1 MTKRSALIY
10 IAGLACAFGALS
22 QAQAQQPDYPNKP
35 IRMIVGVAAGGGADF
50 IARILAQ
57 EVGKSLGQPIVVE
70 NRPGAG
76 GNIAA
81 EFVARSPADGYTLL
95 MANSSHAINVNLYHN
110 LRFDALKDFAPISQV
125 TANYFFLAVNP
136 AVPVK
141 SVAEL
146 VGYAKSKNGAMSY
159 ASAGNGQGA
168 HLGMELFKKV
178 AHMDAVHV
186 PYNGTAPSLAAVLGH
201 TVDVALLTPPATL
214 PNAAAKK
221 LRVIA
226 VTGPRRSASL
236 PDVPTI
242 AESGYPGFEVNNWQ
256 GLLAPAGTPADIIA
270 KLNQATVK
278 ALKQPAVVKQL
289 ETAGTEPVGS
299 SPEEFKRFLAAEVSK
314 WGKVIEQSGAKA
326 D

>member
-1 MTKRSALIY
+1 MNKRSALIY
-10 IAGLACAFGALS
+10 IAGLALGVGALAP
-22 QAQAQQPDYPNKP
+22 AQAQHSDYPNKP
-35 IRMIVGVAAGGGADF
+35 IRMVVGVAAGGGADF

-57 EVGKSLGQPIVVE
+57 EVGKSLGQAIVVE

-81 EFVARSPADGYTLL
+81 ELVARSPADGYTLL

-125 TANYFFLAVNP
+125 TANYFYFSVNP
-136 AVPVK
+136 ALPVK
-141 SVAEL
+141 TLGEL
-146 VGYAKSKNGAMSY
+146 VTYAKSRNGGMTY

-178 AHMDAVHV
+178 AHMEAVHV
-186 PYNGTAPSLAAVLGH
+186 PYNGTAPSLAAVLGQ
-201 TVDVALLTPPATL
+201 TVDVSLLTPPAVL
-214 PNAAAKK
+214 PNVAGKK
-221 LRVIA
+221 LRVLAI
-226 VTGPRRSASL
+226 TGPRRSPAL
-236 PDVPTI
+236 PDVPTV

-256 GLLAPAGTPADIIA
+256 GLLAPAGTPPEIIA
-270 KLNQATVK
+270 KLHAATIK

-289 ETAGTEPVGS
+289 ETAGTEPIGS
-299 SPEEFKRFLAAEVSK
+299 SPEEFKRFLAAEISK
-314 WGKVIEQSGAKA
+314 WGKVIEQSGARA

>member
-1 MTKRSALIY
+1 MNKRTALIY
-10 IAGLACAFGALS
+10 MASLVCAIGTVS
-22 QAQAQQPDYPNKP
+22 PAQAQQPDYPNKP

-57 EVGKSLGQPIVVE
+57 EVGKSLGQAIVVE

-81 EFVARSPADGYTLL
+81 ELVAKSAADGYTLL

-110 LRFDALKDFAPISQV
+110 LRFDALKDFSPISQV
-125 TANYFFLAVNP
+125 TANYFYFAVNP
-136 AVPVK
+136 DLPVK
-141 SVAEL
+141 TLGEL
-146 VGYAKSKNGAMSY
+146 VSYAKSKKGAMTY

-178 AHMDAVHV
+178 ASIDAVHV

-201 TVDVALLTPPATL
+201 TVDVSLLTPPAVL
-214 PNAAAKK
+214 PNLAAKK
-221 LRVIA
+221 LRVLA
-226 VTGPRRSASL
+226 VTGLKRSAAL
-236 PDVPTI
+236 PDIPTV

-256 GLLAPAGTPADIIA
+256 GLLAPAGTPPEIIA
-270 KLNQATVK
+270 KLNQATIK

-299 SPEEFKRFLAAEVSK
+299 SPEEFKRFLAAEISK
-314 WGKVIEQSGAKA
+314 WGKVIEQSGARA

>member
-1 MTKRSALIY
+1 MNTRNALICV
-10 IAGLACAFGALS
+10 ASLACAIGTLS
-22 QAQAQQPDYPNKP
+22 TARAQQSDYPTKP

-81 EFVARSPADGYTLL
+81 ELVAKAPADGYTLL

-125 TANYFFLAVNP
+125 TANYFYFAVNP
-136 AVPVK
+136 ALPVK
-141 SVAEL
+141 SLGEL
-146 VGYAKSKNGAMSY
+146 VSYAKSKNGAMTY

-178 AHMDAVHV
+178 ANINAVHV
-186 PYNGTAPSLAAVLGH
+186 PYNGTAPSLAAVLGQ
-201 TVDVALLTPPATL
+201 TVDVSLLTPPAVL
-214 PNAAAKK
+214 PNVVANK
-221 LRVIA
+221 LRVLA
-226 VTGPRRSASL
+226 VTGLKRSAAL
-236 PDVPTI
+236 PDVPTA

-256 GLLAPAGTPADIIA
+256 GLLAPAGTPAAIIA
-270 KLNQATVK
+270 KLNQATIK
-278 ALKQPAVVKQL
+278 ALKQPSVVKQL

-299 SPEEFKRFLAAEVSK
+299 SPDEFKKFLAAEIAK
-314 WGKVIEQSGAKA
+314 WGKVIEQSGARA

>member
-1 MTKRSALIY
+1 MNKRSALIY
-10 IAGLACAFGALS
+10 IAGLAFAVGALAP
-22 QAQAQQPDYPNKP
+22 AQAQHSDYPNKP
-35 IRMIVGVAAGGGADF
+35 IRMVVGVAAGGGADF

-57 EVGKSLGQPIVVE
+57 EVGKSLGQAIVVE

-81 EFVARSPADGYTLL
+81 ELVAKSPADGYTLL

-125 TANYFFLAVNP
+125 TANYFYFSVNP
-136 AVPVK
+136 ALPVK
-141 SVAEL
+141 TLGEL
-146 VGYAKSKNGAMSY
+146 VTYAKSRNGGMTY

-178 AHMDAVHV
+178 AHMEAVHV
-186 PYNGTAPSLAAVLGH
+186 PYNGTAPSLAAVLGQ
-201 TVDVALLTPPATL
+201 TVDVSLLTPPAVL
-214 PNAAAKK
+214 PNVAGKK
-221 LRVIA
+221 LRVLAI
-226 VTGPRRSASL
+226 TGPRRSPSL
-236 PDVPTI
+236 PDVPTV

-256 GLLAPAGTPADIIA
+256 GLLAPAGTPPEIIA
-270 KLNQATVK
+270 KLNQATIK

-289 ETAGTEPVGS
+289 ETAGTEPIGS
-299 SPEEFKRFLAAEVSK
+299 SPEEFKRFLAAEISK
-314 WGKVIEQSGAKA
+314 WGKVIEQSGARA